1 MISFKY
7 SSLESLSND
16 FNHLFSNCI
25 IYWRKYN
32 AQAGSRY
39 IHAAEHLKQNVE
51 TILSQLQ
58 STLPDLAKAVLD
70 TIAKEQQER
79 KQKQLERKQ
88 QQQQERKMMDHYQ
101 AYVSENTL
109 PPVPLTVTPWM
120 VEQDYTPAISVTSSA
135 PLTRTH
141 SRKINSYGDVAY
153 GGPR

>member
-7 SSLESLSND
+7 SSLESLSSD
-16 FNHLFSNCI
+16 FDHLFSNCI

-32 AQAGSRY
+32 PQAGGRY
-39 IHAAEHLKQNVE
+39 IKAAELLKQNVE

-58 STLPDLAKAVLD
+58 SSLPDLAKAAFD
-70 TIAKEQQER
+70 AITKEQQEK

-88 QQQQERKMMDHYQ
+88 QQQQERKMLDQYQ

-120 VEQDYTPAISVTSSA
+120 VEQDYTPAISATSSA

-141 SRKINSYGDVAY
+141 SRKINAYGDIAY